1 MLENGGVVRSVEN
14 AGTDVLPYTM
24 KARRIKYQTGRYA
37 FMEVDMGS
45 VLFLFASSS
54 LLLFHKGIYV
64 NYIIL
69 IKSTETLRCA
79 RPRAQPSAAC
89 KRQLASLGL
98 RQAALAGTK
107 HRDY

>member
-45 VLFLFASSS
+45 VLFLFASSA
-54 LLLFHKGIYV
+54 LPQWNIRD
-64 NYIIL
+64 YIIL